1 MNLLF
6 FVQLLLAGL
15 MPNLS
20 DTLTISKQDTIDVA
34 VVTGGWAHGQ
44 TPVTYTTVWEHV
56 LANSN
61 PINSLPMTLATQPSV
76 VVTNE
81 GGTGLGYSKMTVRG
95 SKGSQINVTLN
106 GITLNDSES
115 QEVFWV
121 NIPSLT
127 RMLTSVRLQRGL
139 GTSVSGPGAF
149 GASLELEEDNKISVG
164 PRASLD
170 FSYGS
175 FNTSSTTI
183 SADSGESQGGFRIYG
198 IYSKGITDGYIR
210 NAFGDV
216 QSALTKISWDGR
228 YDDVSLTWLMGDQ
241 HTGITWNGI
250 SKADLAVDR
259 TYNSAGQYKDSEGN
273 IAYYPNE
280 TDNYTQHHLQLKY
293 HHRWGL
299 RLHWTTVLNW
309 TNGKGYYEQYKTGKK
324 FKAYGMTDVP
334 DPSAKSDFIINKSMS
349 NNYFVFKS
357 DLKYFGDKSILS
369 GGIYLST
376 FDGLHFGDV
385 KWNKDL
391 GTVSNRQWYLNEG
404 LKKEANIWTRAEYT
418 PIPALNA
425 YVDLQYRG
433 ILHSMTGIDDE
444 FSDMTWD
451 GGWSF
456 FNPRVGLTWAPVIG
470 HKAYAFIALGHR
482 EPGRS
487 DIKEIIETNNAAGTS
502 LEIKP
507 ERMIDAE
514 IGYEYRGHFAS
525 ASANIYLMEYKD
537 MLLETGKLTDSGYA
551 IKENVP
557 RSWRRG
563 LELAGSWKPFRRIK
577 LEGNATFSVNQI
589 KDYTAYYAEYDNIDD
604 WNYLGQYQEHFD
616 KTTMLMSPSFVG
628 MLRSSWNITG
638 ELVIASDLKFVGK
651 QYWDN
656 TASEDRCLPAY
667 MVANAS
673 ISDTFDI
680 DLDSSHGFR
689 LTVGLYAGNLFNR
702 MYEADAWVYRAH
714 FRGGSQEWYQEEGLF
729 PQAPRNWMLRLAL
742 NF

>member
-1 MNLLF
+1 MNSLLIAA
-6 FVQLLLAGL
+6 LAALGAL
-15 MPNLS
+15 APTDSLK
-20 DTLTISKQDTIDVA
+20 TERIDS
-34 VVTGGWAHGQ
+34 VVVSSGWAYYE
-44 TPVTYTTVWEHV
+44 TPVTETTVWSLG
-56 LANSN
+56 LAGSN
-61 PINSLPMTLATQPSV
+61 PINSLPMTLSLQPSV
-76 VVTNE
+76 VTTNE

-121 NIPSLT
+121 NLPSLS
-127 RMLTSVRLQRGL
+127 RILHSAQLQRGL

-149 GASLELEEDNKISVG
+149 GASLNLEEDKWDLGRSAFI
-164 PRASLD
+164 D

-175 FNTSSTTI
+175 FNTSMTTV
-183 SADSGESQGGFRIYG
+183 SFDTGTSNKGFRGYG
-198 IYSKGITDGYIR
+198 AYSKGITDGYIR

-216 QSALTKISWDGR
+216 QSAFAKLSWEGR
-228 YDDVSLTWLMGDQ
+228 NDDVSLTWLMGDQ

-250 SKADLAVDR
+250 SAVDLAVDR

-273 IAYYPNE
+273 ICYYPNE

-299 RLHWTTVLNW
+299 KLHWTSVLNW
-309 TNGKGYYEQYKTGKK
+309 TNGKGYYDQYKTGKK
-324 FKAYGMTDVP
+324 FKAYGFGAADVA

-349 NNYFVFKS
+349 NDYFVVKS
-357 DLKYFGDKSILS
+357 DLRYFGNRSVLS
-369 GGIYLST
+369 GGVYLSA
-376 FDGLHFGDV
+376 FDGLHYGDV
-385 KWNKDL
+385 KWNKEL
-391 GTVSNRQWYLNEG
+391 GEVSSHQWYLNEG
-404 LKKEANIWTRAEYT
+404 LKKEANVWARAEYT

-433 ILHSMTGIDDE
+433 ILYGLSGIDDE
-444 FSDMTWD
+444 FSDMTWN
-451 GGWSF
+451 GGWGF
-456 FNPRVGLTWAPVIG
+456 FNPRAGLTWAPKRG
-470 HKAYAFIALGHR
+470 HKAYAFVALGHR

-487 DIKEIIETNNAAGTS
+487 DIKEIIETNNAAGTP

-507 ERMIDAE
+507 EKMIDTE
-514 IGYEYRGHFAS
+514 IGYEYWNGYVS

-563 LELAGSWKPFRRIK
+563 IELAAAWNPSINIT

-589 KDYTAYYAEYDNIDD
+589 KDYTAYYEEYDNIDD
-604 WNYLGQYQEHFD
+604 WNFVGQYQQHFD
-616 KTTMLMSPSFVG
+616 KTTMLMSPSVVAMTRFIWWTSMG
-628 MLRSSWNITG
+628 LKLS
-638 ELVIASDLKFVGK
+638 ADLKYVGK

-673 ISDTFDI
+673 LSDYFDI
-680 DLDSSHGFR
+680 DLGPRHSFR
-689 LTVGLYAGNLFNR
+689 LTLGLYFGNLFNR

-714 FRGGSQEWYQEEGLF
+714 FRGGSTEWYQEEGLF
-729 PQAPRNWMLRLAL
+729 PQAPFNCMFRVGLQ
-742 NF
+742 F

>member
-6 FVQLLLAGL
+6 FAQLLLAGL
-15 MPNLS
+15 MPDLS
-20 DTLTISKQDTIDVA
+20 DTLTVSKQDTIEVA

-44 TPVTYTTVWEHV
+44 TPVTSTTVWNLE
-56 LANSN
+56 LENSN
-61 PINSLPMTLATQPSV
+61 PINSLPMSLALEPSV

-81 GGTGLGYSKMTVRG
+81 GGTGLGYSKMRVRG
-95 SKGSQINVTLN
+95 SKGTQINVTMN

-127 RMLTSVRLQRGL
+127 RMLNAVHLQRGL

-149 GASLELEEDNKISVG
+149 GASLELEEDNKISIG
-164 PRASLD
+164 PTALID
-170 FSYGS
+170 FSFGS
-175 FNTSSTTI
+175 FNTSTTTI
-183 SADSGESQGGFRIYG
+183 TLDTGDLKNGFRVYG

-216 QSALTKISWDGR
+216 QSALAKISWSGR

-259 TYNSAGQYKDSEGN
+259 TYNSAGRYKDSDGN

-309 TNGKGYYEQYKTGKK
+309 TNGNGYYEQYKTGKK
-324 FKAYGMTDVP
+324 FKAYGFGATDVA
-334 DPSAKSDFIINKSMS
+334 DPSAKSDFIINKSMG
-349 NNYFVFKS
+349 NNYFALKS
-357 DLKYFGDKSILS
+357 NLNYFGDRSILS
-369 GGIYLST
+369 GGVYLST

-391 GTVSNRQWYLNEG
+391 GEVSNHQWYLNEG
-404 LKKEANIWTRAEYT
+404 IKKEANIWARAEYT

-433 ILHSMTGIDDE
+433 ILYGLSGIDDE
-444 FSDMTWD
+444 FSDMTWN

-456 FNPRVGLTWAPVIG
+456 FNPRAGLTWAPIRG
-470 HKAYAFIALGHR
+470 HKAYAFVALGHR

-487 DIKEIIETNNAAGTS
+487 DIKEIIETNNAAGTA
-502 LEIKP
+502 LTIKP
-507 ERMIDAE
+507 EKMVDTE
-514 IGYEYRGHFAS
+514 LGYEYHDSFVR

-563 LELAGSWKPFRRIK
+563 IELAASWKPFSRIK
-577 LEGNATFSVNQI
+577 LEGNATFSVNKI
-589 KDYTAYYAEYDNIDD
+589 KDYTAYYEEYDNIDD
-604 WNYLGQYQEHFD
+604 WNFVGQYSEHYD
-616 KTTMLMSPSFVG
+616 LTNMLMSPSVVAAAKATWHTFLG
-628 MLRSSWNITG
+628 L
-638 ELVIASDLKFVGK
+638 DLAADMKYVGK

-667 MVANAS
+667 LVANAS

-680 DLDSSHGFR
+680 FGKAQMTLGI
-689 LTVGLYAGNLFNR
+689 YAGNLFNR
-702 MYEADAWVYRAH
+702 EYEADAWVYRAH
-714 FRGGSQEWYQEEGLF
+714 FRGGSSEWYQEEGLF
-729 PQAPRNWMLRLAL
+729 PQAPRNWMFRLTL
-742 NF
+742 SF

>member
-1 MNLLF
+1 MN
-6 FVQLLLAGL
+6 VIALAAIAAL
-15 MPNLS
+15 CAWAPS
-20 DTLTISKQDTIDVA
+20 DSLKTERIDSVVISS
-34 VVTGGWAHGQ
+34 GWARYQ
-44 TPVTYTTVWEHV
+44 TPVTSSTVYENE
-56 LANSN
+56 LQITS
-61 PINSLPMTLATQPSV
+61 PINSLPMALSLQPSV
-76 VVTNE
+76 ITTNE

-127 RMLTSVRLQRGL
+127 KLLSSAQLQRGL
-139 GTSVSGPGAF
+139 GVSASGPGAF
-149 GASLELEEDNKISVG
+149 GASLNLDDERIFTPKASV
-164 PRASLD
+164 D

-175 FNTSSTTI
+175 YNTSTTTI
-183 SADSGESQGGFRIYG
+183 SGDTGRLDNGFRAYAF
-198 IYSKGITDGYIR
+198 YSRGITDGYIR

-216 QSALTKISWDGR
+216 QSAFAKLSWDGR
-228 YDDVSLTWLMGDQ
+228 FDDVSLTWLMGDQ

-259 TYNSAGQYKDSEGN
+259 TYNSAGQYKDSKGDTV
-273 IAYYPNE
+273 YYPNE

-293 HHRWGL
+293 HHRRGL
-299 RLHWTTVLNW
+299 GLHWTSVLNW
-309 TNGKGYYEQYKTGKK
+309 TRGNGYYEQYKTGKK
-324 FKAYGMTDVP
+324 FKAYGFGAADVA

-349 NNYFVFKS
+349 NDYFVVKS
-357 DLKYFGDKSILS
+357 DLTYYGDRSILR
-369 GGIYLST
+369 GGVYLSA

-385 KWNKDL
+385 KWNKEL
-391 GTVSNRQWYLNEG
+391 GNLTGRQWYLNEG
-404 LKKEANIWTRAEYT
+404 RKKEANVWARAEYT

-433 ILHSMTGIDDE
+433 ILYGLSGIDDE
-444 FSDMTWD
+444 FSDMTWN

-456 FNPRVGLTWAPVIG
+456 FNPRAGLTWAPRPH
-470 HKAYAFIALGHR
+470 HKAYAFVALGHR

-507 ERMIDAE
+507 EKMVDTE
-514 IGYEYRGHFAS
+514 IGYQFSNRFVT
-525 ASANIYLMEYKD
+525 ASANIYLMEYRD

-563 LELAGSWKPFRRIK
+563 IELAASWKPFRRIK
-577 LEGNATFSVNQI
+577 IDGNATFSVNQI
-589 KDYTAYYAEYDNIDD
+589 KDYTAWYEEYDNIDD
-604 WNYLGQYQEHFD
+604 WNFVGQYQQHFD
-616 KTTMLMSPSFVG
+616 KTTMLMSPSFIG
-628 MLRSSWNITG
+628 MLRGTWNIFG
-638 ELVIASDLKFVGK
+638 ELVISSDLKFVGK

-673 ISDTFDI
+673 ISDYFDI
-680 DLDSSHGFR
+680 DLGPRHYFR
-689 LTVGLYAGNLFNR
+689 LTLGLYFGNLFNR

-714 FRGGSQEWYQEEGLF
+714 FRGGSTEWYQEEGLF
-729 PQAPRNWMLRLAL
+729 PQAPFNCMFRAAIQ
-742 NF
+742 F

>member
-6 FVQLLLAGL
+6 FAQLLLAGL

-34 VVTGGWAHGQ
+34 VVTGGWAYGQ
-44 TPVTYTTVWEHV
+44 TPVTHTVVYNSELFV
-56 LANSN
+56 SN
-61 PINSLPMTLATQPSV
+61 PVNSLPMSLVLQPSV

-95 SKGSQINVTLN
+95 SKGTQINVTLN

-127 RMLTSVRLQRGL
+127 RLLNSVQLQRGL

-149 GASLELEEDNKISVG
+149 GASLNMSAGMVGCGPSASV
-164 PRASLD
+164 D

-175 FNTSSTTI
+175 YNTSTTTV
-183 SADSGESQGGFRIYG
+183 SFTTGTSKHGFRAMAS
-198 IYSKGITDGYIR
+198 YSKGITDGYIR
-210 NAFGDV
+210 NAFGAV
-216 QSALTKISWDGR
+216 QSALVQIAWDGLR
-228 YDDVSLTWLMGDQ
+228 DGVYLTWLMGDQ

-250 SKADLAVDR
+250 PKAMLETDR
-259 TYNSAGQYKDSEGN
+259 TYNAAGEHKDSEGN
-273 IAYYPNE
+273 TVYYPNE
-280 TDNYTQHHLQLKY
+280 TDNYTQNHLQLKY
-293 HHRWGL
+293 EHLFGDKL
-299 RLHWTTVLNW
+299 YWTTVLNW
-309 TNGKGYYEQYKTGKK
+309 TNGNGYYEQYKTGKK
-324 FKAYGMTDVP
+324 FKAYGMTDVA
-334 DPSAKSDFIINKSMS
+334 DPSAKSDFIINKSMR
-349 NNYFVFKS
+349 NDYLVLKS
-357 DLKYFGDKSILS
+357 DLTYRAEKTNIS
-369 GGIYLST
+369 GGFYLSA

-385 KWNKDL
+385 LWNKEL
-391 GTVSNRQWYLNEG
+391 GVVTGRQWYLNEG
-404 LKKEANIWTRAEYT
+404 LKKEANLWARAEYT
-418 PIPALNA
+418 PVPSINA
-425 YVDLQYRG
+425 YIDIQYRG
-433 ILHSMTGIDDE
+433 IIHGMSGIDDE

-451 GGWSF
+451 GRWSF
-456 FNPRVGLTWAPVIG
+456 FNPRAGLTWAPVSG
-470 HKAYAFIALGHR
+470 HKAYAFVALGHR

-487 DIKEIIETNNAAGTS
+487 DIKEIIETNNSAGTS

-507 ERMIDAE
+507 EKMIDTE

-628 MLRSSWNITG
+628 MLRSRWNITG
-638 ELVIASDLKFVGK
+638 GLVLASDLKFVGK

-656 TASEDRCLPAY
+656 TSSEDRCLPAY

-680 DLDSSHGFR
+680 DFDSSHGFR

-714 FRGGSQEWYQEEGLF
+714 FQGGSSEWYQEEGLF
-729 PQAPRNWMLRLAL
+729 PQAPRNWMFRLTL
-742 NF
+742 SF

>member
-1 MNLLF
+1 MNSLLIAA
-6 FVQLLLAGL
+6 LAALGAFAPTDSL
-15 MPNLS
+15 K
-20 DTLTISKQDTIDVA
+20 TERIDSA
-34 VVTGGWAHGQ
+34 VVSSGWARYE
-44 TPVTYTTVWEHV
+44 TPVTQTRVGSLE
-56 LANSN
+56 LANSS
-61 PINSLPMTLATQPSV
+61 PINSLPMTLSLQPSV
-76 VVTNE
+76 VTTNE

-95 SKGSQINVTLN
+95 SKGTQINVTLN

-121 NIPSLT
+121 NIPSLS
-127 RMLTSVRLQRGL
+127 RILSSAQLQRGL

-149 GASLELEEDNKISVG
+149 GASLNLEEDKWDLGRSAII
-164 PRASLD
+164 D

-183 SADSGESQGGFRIYG
+183 SLDTGVSKKGFRAYG
-198 IYSKGITDGYIR
+198 AYSRGITDGYIR
-210 NAFGDV
+210 NAFGNV
-216 QSALTKISWDGR
+216 QSAFTKLCWNGR
-228 YDDVSLTWLMGDQ
+228 CDDVSLTWLMGDQ

-250 SKADLAVDR
+250 SKADLAIDR

-273 IAYYPNE
+273 IVYYPNE

-299 RLHWTTVLNW
+299 RLHSTTVFNW

-324 FKAYGMTDVP
+324 FKAYGFGVSDVA

-349 NNYFVFKS
+349 NNYFVVKS
-357 DLKYFGDKSILS
+357 DLNYFGDRSRLS
-369 GGIYLST
+369 GGVYLSA

-385 KWNKDL
+385 IWNKEL
-391 GTVSNRQWYLNEG
+391 GEVSSHQWYLNEG
-404 LKKEANIWTRAEYT
+404 LKKEANVWARAEYT
-418 PIPALNA
+418 PVPAVNA

-433 ILHSMTGIDDE
+433 ILHSMNGIDDE

-456 FNPRVGLTWAPVIG
+456 FNPRAGLTWAPIRG
-470 HKAYAFIALGHR
+470 HKTYAFVALGHR

-507 ERMIDAE
+507 EKMVDTE
-514 IGYEYRGHFAS
+514 IGYEYHGRFAK

-563 LELAGSWKPFRRIK
+563 IELSAAWNPFSRIT

-589 KDYTAYYAEYDNIDD
+589 KDYTAYYEEYDNIDD
-604 WNYLGQYQEHFD
+604 WNFVGQYQVHFD
-616 KTTMLMSPSFVG
+616 KTTMLMSPSVVAMARATWRTFLG
-628 MLRSSWNITG
+628 LNLS
-638 ELVIASDLKFVGK
+638 ADLKFVGK

-667 MVANAS
+667 TVANAS
-673 ISDTFDI
+673 ASYTFD
-680 DLDSSHGFR
+680 LGR
-689 LTVGLYAGNLFNR
+689 MGGLTLGLYFGNLFNR

-729 PQAPRNWMLRLAL
+729 PQAPFNCMFRISLSM
-742 NF
+742 

>member
-1 MNLLF
+1 MNSLLIAA
-6 FVQLLLAGL
+6 LAALGAL
-15 MPNLS
+15 APTDSLK
-20 DTLTISKQDTIDVA
+20 TERIDS
-34 VVTGGWAHGQ
+34 VVVSSGWAYYE
-44 TPVTYTTVWEHV
+44 TPVTETTVWSLG
-56 LANSN
+56 LAGSN
-61 PINSLPMTLATQPSV
+61 PINSLPMTLSLQPSV
-76 VVTNE
+76 VTTNE

-121 NIPSLT
+121 NLPSLS
-127 RMLTSVRLQRGL
+127 RILHSAQLQRGL

-149 GASLELEEDNKISVG
+149 GASLNLEEDKWDLGRSAFI
-164 PRASLD
+164 D

-175 FNTSSTTI
+175 FNTSMTTV
-183 SADSGESQGGFRIYG
+183 SFDTGTSNKGFRGYG
-198 IYSKGITDGYIR
+198 AYSKGITDGYIR

-216 QSALTKISWDGR
+216 QSAFAKLSWEGR
-228 YDDVSLTWLMGDQ
+228 NDDVSLTWLMGDQ

-250 SKADLAVDR
+250 SAVDLAVDR

-273 IAYYPNE
+273 ICYYPNE

-299 RLHWTTVLNW
+299 KLHWTSVLNW
-309 TNGKGYYEQYKTGKK
+309 TNGKGYYDQYKTGKK
-324 FKAYGMTDVP
+324 FKAYGFGAADVA

-349 NNYFVFKS
+349 NDYFVVKS
-357 DLKYFGDKSILS
+357 DLRYFGNRSVLS
-369 GGIYLST
+369 GGVYLSA
-376 FDGLHFGDV
+376 FDGLHYGDV
-385 KWNKDL
+385 KWNKEL
-391 GTVSNRQWYLNEG
+391 GEVSSHQWYLNEG
-404 LKKEANIWTRAEYT
+404 LKKEANVWARAEYT

-433 ILHSMTGIDDE
+433 ILYGLSGIDDE
-444 FSDMTWD
+444 FSDMTWN
-451 GGWSF
+451 GGWGF
-456 FNPRVGLTWAPVIG
+456 FNPRAGLTWAPKRG
-470 HKAYAFIALGHR
+470 HKAYAFVALGHR

-507 ERMIDAE
+507 EKMIDTE
-514 IGYEYRGHFAS
+514 IGYEYWNGYVS

-563 LELAGSWKPFRRIK
+563 IELAAAWNPSINIT

-589 KDYTAYYAEYDNIDD
+589 KDYTAYYEEYDNIDD
-604 WNYLGQYQEHFD
+604 WNFVGQYQQHFD
-616 KTTMLMSPSFVG
+616 KTTMLMSPSVVAMTRFIWWTSMG
-628 MLRSSWNITG
+628 LKLS
-638 ELVIASDLKFVGK
+638 ADLKYVGK

-673 ISDTFDI
+673 LSDYFDI
-680 DLDSSHGFR
+680 DLGPRHSFR
-689 LTVGLYAGNLFNR
+689 LTLGLYFGNLFNR

-714 FRGGSQEWYQEEGLF
+714 FRGGSTEWYQEEGLF
-729 PQAPRNWMLRLAL
+729 PQAPFNCMFRVGLQ
-742 NF
+742 F